1 MDAHSELELL
11 ITVVVGA
18 QDEPSARAA
27 CDDLLRRVGGRVVTV
42 GDCSDEEPGCWSL
55 TMSRGTG
62 ETGWH
67 VAALS
72 RVVRNFLRELG
83 PDYARY
89 RVACA
94 PPTAWAVVDDPELVD
109 ELVPAGERLLIEAW
123 SEEAERAPH
132 HQQSTVDN

>member
-1 MDAHSELELL
+1 MEAHSELELH

-18 QDEPSARAA
+18 QDEASAREA
-27 CDDLLRRVGGRVVTV
+27 CEGLVRRIDGRVITAA
-42 GDCSDEEPGCWSL
+42 DCSDEEPGCWAL

-83 PDYARY
+83 PDYARH

-94 PPTAWAVVDDPELVD
+94 PPTAWSVVDDPELVG
-109 ELVPAGERLLIEAW
+109 ELVPAGERLLIETW
-123 SEEAERAPH
+123 SEEAERAPLPNNP
-132 HQQSTVDN
+132 Q

>member
-18 QDEPSARAA
+18 QDEASARQA
-27 CDDLLRRVGGRVVTV
+27 CEGLLRRVGAEVVTV
-42 GDCSDEEPGCWSL
+42 ADCSDEEPGCWSL

-83 PDYARY
+83 PEYARY

-94 PPTAWAVVDDPELVD
+94 PPTAWSVVDDPELIG
-109 ELVPAGERLLIEAW
+109 ELVPAGERLLIETW
-123 SEEAERAPH
+123 SEEAERAPLLNNP
-132 HQQSTVDN
+132 Q

>member
-18 QDEPSARAA
+18 QDEPSAREA
-27 CDDLLRRVGGRVVTV
+27 CDDLVRRIGGQVITV
-42 GDCSDEEPGCWSL
+42 ADCSDEEPGCWSL

-83 PDYARY
+83 PECGRH

-94 PPTAWAVVDDPELVD
+94 PPTAWAVVDDPELVG
-109 ELVPAGERLLIEAW
+109 ELVPAGERLLIETW
-123 SEEAERAPH
+123 SGDDDEVPDH
-132 HQQSTVDN
+132 HESTVDN